1 MKLKKIASLALAGIM
16 AVSMLAG
23 CKDGNGN
30 NGGASSSS
38 EPTTTNVVTYA
49 NDVLSASEK
58 EVFTFTSSSNLDS
71 ILKTVAT
78 DTSKFDSNAIE
89 GVFNS
94 TSLLNAQV
102 ARKNNNNTWAVVKL
116 LEGVEGKLD
125 GIVTDDFTVLP
136 KSNVKTQKKVE
147 LYTISGAYEEKA
159 AVQMIVDDFSQWISN
174 ANVFPESTGNKDCS
188 YTAEISALKVAS
200 PEDAEKTAWVVAMV
214 FTQTS
219 TAKANA
225 QT

>member
-23 CKDGNGN
+23 CKDGGN
-30 NGGASSSS
+30 SNSGSSSS

-58 EVFTFTSSSNLDS
+58 EVFTFTSSTNLDT
-71 ILKTVAT
+71 ILKNVAT
-78 DTSKFDSNAIE
+78 DTSKFDSTGIE
-89 GVFNS
+89 RVFNS
-94 TSLLNAQV
+94 TSVVNAQV
-102 ARKNNNNTWAVVKL
+102 QRIKKTGWQEINL

-125 GIVTDDFTVLP
+125 GIVTDDFNVLP

-159 AVQMIVDDFSQWISN
+159 AVQKIVEDFSKWISDTG
-174 ANVFPESTGNKDCS
+174 VFPESVDKKDCS

-225 QT
+225 QA

>member
-23 CKDGNGN
+23 CKDGNNN

-58 EVFTFTSSSNLDS
+58 EVFTFTSSSNLDT
-71 ILKTVAT
+71 ILKNVAT
-78 DTSKFDSNAIE
+78 DTSKFNSAGIE
-89 GVFNS
+89 RVFGSTGVV
-94 TSLLNAQV
+94 NAQIQ
-102 ARKNNNNTWAVVKL
+102 RGSKTGWQEINL

-125 GIVTDDFTVLP
+125 GIVTSDFTNLP
-136 KSNVKTQKKVE
+136 SSNVKTQKKVE

-159 AVQMIVDDFSQWISN
+159 AVQKIVEDFSQYIYD
-174 ANVFPESTGNKDCS
+174 AVFPESVKGKDCS

-225 QT
+225 QA

>member
-58 EVFTFTSSSNLDS
+58 EVFTFTSSTNLDT
-71 ILKTVAT
+71 ILKNVAT
-78 DTSKFDSNAIE
+78 DTSKFDSTGIE
-89 GVFNS
+89 RVFN
-94 TSLLNAQV
+94 TTGVVNAQDK
-102 ARKNNNNTWAVVKL
+102 RNNNAKWQEVKL

-125 GIVTDDFTVLP
+125 GIVTDNFNVLP

-159 AVQMIVDDFSQWISN
+159 AVQKIVDDYSKWIIDT
-174 ANVFPESTGNKDCS
+174 VFPESVDGKDCS

-225 QT
+225 QA

>member
-23 CKDGNGN
+23 CKDGNNN

-58 EVFTFTSSSNLDS
+58 EVFTFTSSSNLDT
-71 ILKTVAT
+71 ILKNVAT
-78 DTSKFDSNAIE
+78 DTSKFNSAGIE
-89 GVFNS
+89 KVFGSTGVV
-94 TSLLNAQV
+94 NAQIQ
-102 ARKNNNNTWAVVKL
+102 RNSNTGWQEINL

-125 GIVTDDFTVLP
+125 GIVTSNFTTLP
-136 KSNVKTQKKVE
+136 NSNVKTQKKVE

-159 AVQMIVDDFSQWISN
+159 AVQKIVEDFSRYIN
-174 ANVFPESTGNKDCS
+174 DDVFPESVKGKDCS

-225 QT
+225 QA

>member
-23 CKDGNGN
+23 CKDGNNN

-58 EVFTFTSSSNLDS
+58 EVFTFTSSSNLDT
-71 ILKTVAT
+71 ILKNVAT
-78 DTSKFDSNAIE
+78 DTSKFNSAGIE
-89 GVFNS
+89 RVFGSTGVVNG
-94 TSLLNAQV
+94 QV
-102 ARKNNNNTWAVVKL
+102 QRDINNGWQEINL

-125 GIVTDDFTVLP
+125 GIVTENFTDLP
-136 KSNVKTQKKVE
+136 SSNVKTQKKVE

-159 AVQMIVDDFSQWISN
+159 AVQKIVEDFSRYIN
-174 ANVFPESTGNKDCS
+174 NTVFPESVDKKDCS

-225 QT
+225 QA

>member
-23 CKDGNGN
+23 CKDGNNN

-58 EVFTFTSSSNLDS
+58 EVFTFTSSSNLDT
-71 ILKTVAT
+71 ILKNVAT
-78 DTSKFDSNAIE
+78 DTSKFDSTGIE
-89 GVFNS
+89 RVFN
-94 TSLLNAQV
+94 TTGVVNGQV
-102 ARKNNNNTWAVVKL
+102 QRDGNTGWQEINL

-125 GIVTDDFTVLP
+125 GIVTENFTDLP
-136 KSNVKTQKKVE
+136 SSNVKTQKKVE

-159 AVQMIVDDFSQWISN
+159 AVQKIVENFSQYIN
-174 ANVFPESTGNKDCS
+174 NYVFPESVDKKDCS

-225 QT
+225 QA

>member
-23 CKDGNGN
+23 CKDGNNN

-58 EVFTFTSSSNLDS
+58 EVFTFTSSSNLDT
-71 ILKTVAT
+71 ILKNVAT
-78 DTSKFDSNAIE
+78 DTSKFNSAGIE
-89 GVFNS
+89 RVFGSTGVV
-94 TSLLNAQV
+94 NAQIQ
-102 ARKNNNNTWAVVKL
+102 RGSKTGWQEINL

-125 GIVTDDFTVLP
+125 GIVTSDFTTLP
-136 KSNVKTQKKVE
+136 NSNVKTQKKVE

-159 AVQMIVDDFSQWISN
+159 AVQKIVEDFSKWISDTE
-174 ANVFPESTGNKDCS
+174 VFPESVDKKDCS

-225 QT
+225 QA